1 MISVGIDVSKGKSTV
16 CILKPY
22 GEIVSE
28 PFEVEHTDVSLN
40 ELTVM
45 LLRFTDEV
53 KIVMEATGVYHLPIL
68 HYLLEK
74 ELFVSVVNPLMMKKY
89 RTRDIRNVKTD
100 KRDALNIANYGIDYW
115 YRLMKFENRKEIYG
129 ELKLLGRQ
137 YRGYM
142 EMRVKAVLNLTH
154 LLDYAMPGIKGLL
167 QGYSENN
174 RRDKLSDFVAEFWH
188 FDNIKKYSENKF
200 IDQYNL
206 WAKEKGYHQSVDKAQ
221 KIYVLAS
228 NGIPTIA
235 SNAPSTKML
244 VDEAIKV
251 LREVNNTLATIL
263 SRMQELAKTLPEYET
278 VRAMGGVG
286 DVLAPKLIAEIG
298 DVRRFHGKKAL
309 IAHAGIDTPPY
320 ESGQFVG
327 TRRRITK
334 RGSSHLRKTGYEVMR
349 ALKTMREP
357 EDGAV
362 HQFILK
368 KEAEGKPK
376 KVAKIAGLNK
386 FLKIYYARVME
397 VYQS

>member
-1 MISVGIDVSKGKSTV
+1 MVSVGIDVSKGKSTV

-28 PFEVEHTDVSLN
+28 PFEVEHIDASLN
-40 ELTVM
+40 ELAIM

-74 ELFVSVVNPLMMKKY
+74 ELLVSVVNPLMMKKY

-115 YRLMKFENRKEIYG
+115 YRLTRYEIQKEVYD

-142 EMRVKAVLNLTH
+142 QMRVKAVLNLTH

-188 FDNIKKYSENKF
+188 FDNIKKYSENEF
-200 IDQYNL
+200 IEQYNL

-221 KIYVLAS
+221 KIYALAC
-228 NGIPTIA
+228 NGIPTIV
-235 SNAPSTKML
+235 SNTPSTKML
-244 VDEAIKV
+244 IDEAIKV
-251 LREVNNTLATIL
+251 LREFNNTLATIL
-263 SRMQELAKTLPEYET
+263 SRMQELSKTLPEYET

-362 HQFILK
+362 H
-368 KEAEGKPK
+368 
-376 KVAKIAGLNK
+376 
-386 FLKIYYARVME
+386 
-397 VYQS
+397 